1 MNYYT
6 GKDELDSLINL
17 DHKILFVSKW
27 LGILKNI
34 NSLLI
39 SSNLDD
45 ILYIDIDDYPNIANE
60 LEISLLPTLA
70 IYSDGVL
77 RERYS
82 GFIPFHKILS

>member
-1 MNYYT
+1 MNYYS

-34 NSLLI
+34 NSLLL
-39 SSNLDD
+39 SSNSDD

-60 LEISLLPTLA
+60 LEISLLPTLV

>member
-1 MNYYT
+1 MSYYSGVDDSKLIIT
-6 GKDELDSLINL
+6 LDR
-17 DHKILFVSKW
+17 KIFFVSKW

-34 NSLLI
+34 TSLTSDFNDTDL
-39 SSNLDD
+39 
-45 ILYIDIDDYPNIANE
+45 LYIDIDEYPKITNE
-60 LEISLLPTLA
+60 LEITLLPTLL